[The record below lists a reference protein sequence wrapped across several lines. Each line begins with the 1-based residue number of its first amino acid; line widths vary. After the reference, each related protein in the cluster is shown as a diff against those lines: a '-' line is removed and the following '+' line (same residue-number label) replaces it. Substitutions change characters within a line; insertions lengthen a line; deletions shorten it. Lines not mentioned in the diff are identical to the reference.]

1 MPGPA
6 WGEDSSADETQI
18 AANVATLL
26 AALLVEAPG
35 RVTATNALAHRW
47 HRAIFAGVGSVPAAS
62 YLGTPRGSPDADL
75 ADYEV
80 ELVDPSTGRVLAE
93 GVPASMVADE
103 LDRFEGALLT
113 AIRSLDP
120 VMPIGAP
127 PATADELLAVVEL
140 AAVAHGDWVR
150 IHPYA
155 NGNGRTART
164 WANWI
169 AMRYGLPPF
178 VRIKPRPDGLLYGQA
193 ARASMGRPPDFRGD
207 HSLTVSVFLDLL
219 RQRPAS

>member
-6 WGEDSSADETQI
+6 WGEDSSADETLI

-26 AALLVEAPG
+26 AALLVGAPA
-35 RVTATNALAHRW
+35 RVTATNALAHQW

-62 YLGTPRGSPDADL
+62 YLGNPRGSPNPDL

-80 ELVDPSTGRVLAE
+80 ELVDPFTGRVLAK

-113 AIRSLDP
+113 ATRSLDP
-120 VMPIGAP
+120 VMPIGQP

-193 ARASMGRPPDFRGD
+193 AQASMGLPPDFRGD
-207 HSLTVSVFLDLL
+207 HSLAVSVFLDLL
-219 RQRPAS
+219 RQRPGS